1 MQAALACPA
10 SDFIVAAV
18 AVLTTTGFCICISL
32 AGHRRVHGAIFLVLL
47 VCSQVYTSSCTI
59 HKLASLQ
66 AFTFLELNW
75 VALLVA
81 YSLYRRHIGQGLRLG
96 SYSILHTTSRRA
108 YSTCTSGLRR
118 REGGLGTVGGSCA
131 PRFYLQCVV
140 SAMSLPEIWSVG
152 ITCQL
157 VDLLPSLAAIGL
169 LLAFIW
175 QAALG
180 FR

>member
-1 MQAALACPA
+1 MSIIPGRSARLYLRPTLAYLSSRRDSAWFTLGASPLMQAALACPA

-66 AFTFLELNW
+66 DCCIQAFTFLELNW

-81 YSLYRRHIGQGLRLG
+81 YTWMLVPAPHRPR
-96 SYSILHTTSRRA
+96 TSA
-108 YSTCTSGLRR
+108 
-118 REGGLGTVGGSCA
+118 
-131 PRFYLQCVV
+131 
-140 SAMSLPEIWSVG
+140 
-152 ITCQL
+152 
-157 VDLLPSLAAIGL
+157 
-169 LLAFIW
+169 
-175 QAALG
+175 G
-180 FR
+180 FL